1 MICYSDKVF
10 DLKMDQ
16 ERYIDHLSDNLIQI
30 QEIIENIKGSG
41 LTEDEKTKAIN
52 DMSEKYNKLLVVF
65 KKEVLSYCS

>member
-1 MICYSDKVF
+1 ME
-10 DLKMDQ
+10 Q
-16 ERYIDHLSDNLIQI
+16 ERYIDHLSDNLMQI

-41 LTEDEKTKAIN
+41 LSEDIKTKAIY

>member
-1 MICYSDKVF
+1 ME
-10 DLKMDQ
+10 Q
-16 ERYIDHLSDNLIQI
+16 ERYIDHLSDNLIQL

-41 LTEDEKTKAIN
+41 LAEDEKTKAID

>member
-1 MICYSDKVF
+1 MFWFHI
-10 DLKMDQ
+10 LKMEQ
-16 ERYIDHLSDNLIQI
+16 ERYIDHLSDNLMQI

-41 LTEDEKTKAIN
+41 LSEDIKTKAIY

>member
-1 MICYSDKVF
+1 MEH
-10 DLKMDQ
+10 

-41 LTEDEKTKAIN
+41 LAEDEKTKAIN
-52 DMSEKYNKLLVVF
+52 DMSEKYNSILVVF

>member
-1 MICYSDKVF
+1 ME
-10 DLKMDQ
+10 Q
-16 ERYIDHLSDNLIQI
+16 ERYIDHLSDNLMQI

-41 LTEDEKTKAIN
+41 LDEDKKTKVID